1 MINQTLSLYDKKNI
15 FLICPNFN
23 GYLKNGNNKII
34 HNNTFIKYIFF
45 FINIFKSIKK
55 EKKFL
60 FHLRGF
66 PSSLVFFIFKMF
78 KKINYIYDPRG
89 LYIDEI
95 NESKKKI
102 RLFSPIF
109 RIIEKKIINN
119 SIFVIVTSNKF
130 KKKLY
135 KLYKTNKE
143 MLILYNSS
151 FFYKKNKIKKN
162 KIPINYVYCGSFNYW
177 HDVNILKKLISY
189 TKRLYALNSKK
200 IPNFYIICNYKNH
213 NGLNDISI
221 KLNIKKKNILKLKN
235 NKIDHFL
242 KKMDVGLAPLK
253 DLPSKNWITN

>member
-1 MINQTLSLYDKKNI
+1 
-15 FLICPNFN
+15 
-23 GYLKNGNNKII
+23 
-34 HNNTFIKYIFF
+34 
-45 FINIFKSIKK
+45 
-55 EKKFL
+55 
-60 FHLRGF
+60 
-66 PSSLVFFIFKMF
+66 
-78 KKINYIYDPRG
+78 
-89 LYIDEI
+89 
-95 NESKKKI
+95 
-102 RLFSPIF
+102 
-109 RIIEKKIINN
+109 
-119 SIFVIVTSNKF
+119 
-130 KKKLY
+130 
-135 KLYKTNKE
+135 

-253 DLPSKNWITN
+253 DLPSTKIGSQIKIAEYISCKLKIIATKNQGDFDNVLTNNKTAILYSNKNLNFKFLDIKKLKIPNIEFYKRFLSVKINRIKLKKFINNLELKHDHKLL